1 MNGIDKTI
9 NKADQGEPT
18 FEGLGLA
25 RPKEGLKEKNLGQDE
40 FLSLMVA
47 QMSNQDPMKPME
59 NGEFISQMAQFSAA
73 KGMKE
78 IKDSFTSLAE
88 ALQSSQALQASSMV
102 GRTVLVPGNMAVLS
116 EEGELKGKVDLKNGA
131 TELVVSV
138 MDEAGQLLKKISL
151 GRQAPGQIEFSWN
164 GEIDRGVDSPDATKE
179 QAEPGKYKIRADV
192 IVEGKP
198 EGVDTLVLD
207 KVESVSLGKGVKSVT
222 LNLGNSGSATLS
234 KVKEVM

>member
-1 MNGIDKTI
+1 MNGIDKSLDST
-9 NKADQGEPT
+9 QGLPT
-18 FEGLGLA
+18 FEELGLT
-25 RPKEGLKEKNLGQDE
+25 RKEEIKDKNLGQDE

-102 GRTVLVPGNMAVLS
+102 GRTVLVPGDVANLP
-116 EEGELKGKVDLKNGA
+116 EEGNLEGSIDLKNGA
-131 TELVVSV
+131 PELVVSV
-138 MDEAGQLLKKISL
+138 LDEAGQLLKKINL
-151 GRQAPGQIEFSWN
+151 GRQQAGQVDFSWD
-164 GEIDRGVDSPDATKE
+164 GEIDRGVNDPDAATQ
-179 QAEPGKYKIRADV
+179 QAEPGKYKIKAEVVFD
-192 IVEGKP
+192 GKP
-198 EGVDTLVLD
+198 EAVDTLVKD
-207 KVESVSLGKGVKSVT
+207 KVESVSLGKGIKSVT
-222 LNLGNSGSATLS
+222 LNLMNAGSATLS